1 MDLFNFSF
9 DDTFI
14 PAPTGVNPFQTPFVP
29 MASAGSNF
37 GVPMPTVLPRRKPS
51 MAALSGFTPLTMPAG
66 ASSSP
71 QGRSIPVY
79 ANPAA
84 SPASMAMPSMLPKPK
99 PAQPTF
105 TPYSQMGAP
114 DFVTAMPKAK
124 LVQPTQTSS
133 TQTPSAPQGGLLGN
147 LLASDITSAK
157 GQGILSAAAS
167 LMQAGAPVKGQ
178 PAPSLGS
185 AIGGAINAGM
195 GTYQGVKDNEINQQ
209 YKKAMTDKMIADLN
223 RPKRTALAGGAY
235 SLVENPD
242 GTTEIVKNEGIQ
254 EAILDQK
261 RAEAALDIETAAAK
275 KKAAN
280 PLGLSDADKELDK
293 AMAKDL
299 PEKEAALSDWPA
311 TKQELIALK
320 GKIDG
325 GGLTG
330 LLGETD
336 FTSTMLSEDEEK
348 ARNFLEGLAQKLA
361 KARNGAR
368 VTDADV
374 RNAKRSIPSLYLE
387 KEIFDDTIDR
397 LILEFELAEAQ
408 AKGEREH
415 LESEGTFKGY
425 EAPTIVN
432 GIVVR
437 KKKD

>member
-1 MDLFNFSF
+1 MALDISAFTGLPQQAQSYQPRVITRRRTAPPTN
-9 DDTFI
+9 
-14 PAPTGVNPFQTPFVP
+14 PAQFTGVNPFQTPFVP
-29 MASAGSNF
+29 MEMPQAQM
-37 GVPMPTVLPRRKPS
+37 PMPTVMPKPR
-51 MAALSGFTPLTMPAG
+51 
-66 ASSSP
+66 P
-71 QGRSIPVY
+71 QMQ
-79 ANPAA
+79 NF
-84 SPASMAMPSMLPKPK
+84 PK
-99 PAQPTF
+99 PAPT
-105 TPYSQMGAP
+105 PMGAP
-114 DFVTAMPKAK
+114 DFVTAMPKPQ
-124 LVQPTQTSS
+124 LVQPT
-133 TQTPSAPQGGLLGN
+133 APQGGLLGN
-147 LLASDITSAK
+147 LLADDITSAK

-195 GTYQGVKDNEINQQ
+195 GTFQGVKDSELNQQ

-223 RPKRTALAGGAY
+223 KPKRTALAGGAY

-261 RAEAALDIETAAAK
+261 RAQAAIDIEAAVAK

-280 PLGLSDADKELDK
+280 PLDLSDADKELDK
-293 AMAKDL
+293 QMAKDL

-311 TKQELIALK
+311 AKQELLALK
-320 GKIDG
+320 GNIDG
-325 GGLTG
+325 SFLTG

-336 FTSTMLSEDEEK
+336 ATSTLNSEDEQK

-374 RNAKRSIPSLYLE
+374 RNAKRSIPSLYLD
-387 KEIFDDTIDR
+387 KEIFDDTLDR
-397 LILEFELAEAQ
+397 LILEFELADAQ
-408 AKGEREH
+408 VKSEREY
-415 LESEGTFKGY
+415 LQAEGTFKGY

-432 GIVVR
+432 GVIVR
-437 KKKD
+437 KKSD